1 MIKRILQFLFLL
13 TVCISAHSQA
23 VEYNAIATAY
33 VTTTISQNVVF
44 NSTMQQGGTFTFSVL
59 AHNGGG
65 RAGEHDTAN
74 VKIEFYTAGGSLVT
88 SVNSNN
94 SRNLLNPNAVC
105 GNPCIDTSVP
115 WSTLTISKTLT
126 SSEAADVAYAKV
138 SMYGVDGSFWAGD
151 YGPWYRAPTFQQN
164 GGSNLTYNPEFGP
177 YNGVTAQGWTSSP
190 GFGACQGAWGGSNAC
205 IVNSDGVPGSSTV
218 GLVANANGGG
228 PSATGGTTS
237 GTAGGYNNTMTVT
250 NAGTGATAGAPPA
263 PVVTVTGTVITY
275 TTRNVVSGNTTTVY
289 RTPVTTT
296 SYSDGTS
303 TNSNGTETLYQTRVA
318 STVVT
323 NKIVG
328 TTLTTYTTPINQVT
342 TNGVTTIESNGA
354 VVTTTQT
361 VQQGLTYQVWR
372 YDYKNYSCGIFG
384 CIAIPFS
391 YRTPST
397 NINDYG
403 NTVRNGVTSG
413 GMYLQTNARL
423 PNGDGSLFTYNDGT
437 VIRYTGTITAPVTT
451 ARPAGTVY
459 RLYFYNQTDDGFVL
473 RINGGTIINNSQTDQ
488 WQATG
493 GNYNSNGWIDV
504 VAGQSYNLEAWYW
517 NVLGGVGHRFY
528 WNYGDGI
535 KMIPNSAFT
544 TGVISA
550 ATIDTTGVIYSNS
563 SVVNISGTTV
573 LLGPTVEGGTITQNN
588 ATTDQVIT
596 SGSNGSAG
604 ITNSQQGRVNTW
616 NNGSNQNANNYLYI
630 DQISGDYNNITVTQT
645 TSTGKNTIEAT
656 LSGTGNNVIN
666 ATQIGTNYLKL
677 DANGANNSITS
688 QQSNNSSSSNFKET
702 TITGNNNIIS
712 TNQKDNA
719 NKIMFT
725 TVTGNSNS
733 VTAVQEGTGNHYL
746 ENKLTGNG
754 HTILV
759 NQSGSTANNASI
771 DLTNGGGAANIDLQ
785 QSGGKSFSIIQ
796 SCTNP
801 AGCSTVIRQ

>member
-1 MIKRILQFLFLL
+1 
-13 TVCISAHSQA
+13 
-23 VEYNAIATAY
+23 
-33 VTTTISQNVVF
+33 
-44 NSTMQQGGTFTFSVL
+44 
-59 AHNGGG
+59 
-65 RAGEHDTAN
+65 
-74 VKIEFYTAGGSLVT
+74 
-88 SVNSNN
+88 
-94 SRNLLNPNAVC
+94 
-105 GNPCIDTSVP
+105 
-115 WSTLTISKTLT
+115 
-126 SSEAADVAYAKV
+126 
-138 SMYGVDGSFWAGD
+138 
-151 YGPWYRAPTFQQN
+151 
-164 GGSNLTYNPEFGP
+164 
-177 YNGVTAQGWTSSP
+177 
-190 GFGACQGAWGGSNAC
+190 
-205 IVNSDGVPGSSTV
+205 
-218 GLVANANGGG
+218 
-228 PSATGGTTS
+228 
-237 GTAGGYNNTMTVT
+237 
-250 NAGTGATAGAPPA
+250 
-263 PVVTVTGTVITY
+263 
-275 TTRNVVSGNTTTVY
+275 
-289 RTPVTTT
+289 
-296 SYSDGTS
+296 
-303 TNSNGTETLYQTRVA
+303 
-318 STVVT
+318 
-323 NKIVG
+323 
-328 TTLTTYTTPINQVT
+328 
-342 TNGVTTIESNGA
+342 
-354 VVTTTQT
+354 
-361 VQQGLTYQVWR
+361 
-372 YDYKNYSCGIFG
+372 
-384 CIAIPFS
+384 
-391 YRTPST
+391 
-397 NINDYG
+397 
-403 NTVRNGVTSG
+403 
-413 GMYLQTNARL
+413 MYLQTNARL
-423 PNGDGSLFTYNDGT
+423 PNGDGGLFTYNDGT
-437 VIRYTGTITAPVTT
+437 VIRYTGTITAPITT

-488 WQATG
+488 WQAIG

-517 NVLGGVGHRFY
+517 NVLGGVGHRFF
-528 WNYGDGI
+528 WDYGDGI